1 MKPAPFPISL
11 ERVDWAG
18 VMALVRTCPVADKS
32 ERLKALRSEISFLK
46 RAIKNDLI
54 KLREGLAAK

>member
-1 MKPAPFPISL
+1 
-11 ERVDWAG
+11 
-18 VMALVRTCPVADKS
+18 MALVRTCPVADKS